1 MYNREIE
8 EYQLTLKKMTNETEI
23 NNLEAA
29 KLHKKKLEIKKEM
42 KVREQEHEEFMDRTV
57 RRNREQDAFNYDELN
72 KKLRNEFTDAKLLDK
87 FRERYPKVGV
97 EDVEKAKLRNQILE
111 KERELTELN
120 FKIHAAHRQ
129 QNAVISNLRDLT
141 VSFEIF
147 LIV

>member
-1 MYNREIE
+1 MA
-8 EYQLTLKKMTNETEI
+8 NETEI

-29 KLHKKKLEIKKEM
+29 KLHKKKLEIKQEM
-42 KVREQEHEEFMDRTV
+42 RVREQEHEKFMDRTV
-57 RRNREQDAFNYDELN
+57 RRNRDKDAFDYDELN
-72 KKLRNEFTDAKLLDK
+72 KKLRNDFTDAKLLDK

-111 KERELTELN
+111 KERVLTEIN

-141 VSFEIF
+141 VSFQNI
-147 LIV
+147 